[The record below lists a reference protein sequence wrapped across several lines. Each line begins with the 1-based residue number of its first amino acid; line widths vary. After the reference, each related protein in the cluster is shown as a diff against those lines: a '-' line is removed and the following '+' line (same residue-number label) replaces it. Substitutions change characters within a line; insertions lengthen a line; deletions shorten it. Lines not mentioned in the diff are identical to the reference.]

1 MLPGGTAKISQ
12 FITAL
17 PVALAGIVL
26 CRFFAGTTLSVPA
39 LSGAIMRMGVPTAIS
54 LMTSFAR
61 EQLAAHG
68 DSVRA
73 AIEAGFIRF
82 RPVLM
87 TSLAMI
93 IGMVPTALDLG
104 EGGEQNAP
112 LGCAVIWRFV
122 VGHRCHADL
131 RSDGVFPVASPASR
145 GPGTEGDPRM
155 RHEELADVMF
165 HEQDV
170 SEVVRRIAD
179 GAAPPP
185 GRERA
190 APVLIVVVVAVLLGS
205 GIH

>member
-1 MLPGGTAKISQ
+1 VLPGGTAKISQ

-73 AIEAGFIRF
+73 AIEAGFTRF
-82 RPVLM
+82 RPDD
-87 TSLAMI
+87 LA
-93 IGMVPTALDLG
+93 GDDHRHGADGTRPRRRRRAERATRLCR
-104 EGGEQNAP
+104 N
-112 LGCAVIWRFV
+112 CRFV
-122 VGHRCHADL
+122 DGHRCHADL
-131 RSDGVFPVASPASR
+131 RSDGVFPIASPASR
-145 GPGTEGDPRM
+145 RPGTEGDPRM

-190 APVLIVVVVAVLLGS
+190 PPVLIVVVVAVLLGS
-205 GIH
+205 GIY

>member
-1 MLPGGTAKISQ
+1 
-12 FITAL
+12 
-17 PVALAGIVL
+17 VALAGIVL

-73 AIEAGFIRF
+73 AIEAGFTRF

-93 IGMVPTALDLG
+93 IGMVPMALHLG

-112 LGCAVIWRFV
+112 LGCAVIGGLWLATVATLIFV
-122 VGHRCHADL
+122 PTVFSLLHRRRRAGLEQKATHECGM
-131 RSDGVFPVASPASR
+131 RSWL
-145 GPGTEGDPRM
+145 T
-155 RHEELADVMF
+155 
-165 HEQDV
+165 
-170 SEVVRRIAD
+170 
-179 GAAPPP
+179 
-185 GRERA
+185 
-190 APVLIVVVVAVLLGS
+190 
-205 GIH
+205 